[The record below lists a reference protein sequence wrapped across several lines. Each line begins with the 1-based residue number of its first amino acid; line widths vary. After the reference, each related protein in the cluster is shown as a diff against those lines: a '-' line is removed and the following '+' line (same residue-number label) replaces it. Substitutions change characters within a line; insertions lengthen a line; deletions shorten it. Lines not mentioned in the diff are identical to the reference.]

1 MKSVPGVRRVK
12 RRFTLIE
19 LLVVIAII
27 AILAAI
33 LLPALQ
39 QARQR
44 GMGSSCVSNGK
55 NMGQILQSYI
65 GDSDGYFPFS
75 GGSWWYG
82 LRYHLPNYKYTVNG
96 TPSISG
102 SSTTPRLEKMKN
114 GPLFWCPLLW
124 INPNLSPDKHKG
136 ETYYVT
142 PSWQKHF
149 GVGEGK
155 PFKVTKTVRPGQ
167 KIMLL
172 EISFDGDGKAVSLPR
187 YSQNAFPH
195 AKNGNFTM
203 IDGHVESQKYGFPW
217 VVYSSNANHSKF
229 TKHWYPFK
237 EK

>member
-1 MKSVPGVRRVK
+1 MKSIPGVRRVK
-12 RRFTLIE
+12 PSFTLIE

-44 GMGSSCVSNGK
+44 GGGASCVGNGK
-55 NMGQILQSYI
+55 SMGQIVQSYS
-65 GDSDGYFPFS
+65 GDFDGYFPFP

-82 LRYHLPNYKYTVNG
+82 LRYHLPNYKYTVSG
-96 TPSISG
+96 SPSIAGASA
-102 SSTTPRLEKMKN
+102 TPRLEKMKN
-114 GPLFWCPLLW
+114 GPLFWCPVLW
-124 INPNLSPDKHKG
+124 INPAVAASKG

-149 GVGEGK
+149 GVGTGN
-155 PFKVTKTVRPGQ
+155 PFKMSKTVRPGQ
-167 KIMLL
+167 KILLL
-172 EISFDGDGKAVSLPR
+172 EYSFDGGGASVSLPR
-187 YSQNAFPH
+187 YSNNAFPH

-203 IDGHVESQKYGFPW
+203 IDGHVETQKYGFPW
-217 VVYSSNANHSKF
+217 VVYSGSANHSKF